1 MSEQKK
7 SFMDEQDFDALLS
20 RSLPELPPED
30 IVARTV
36 PGKKALNRI
45 LIGYF
50 LSTFTINGLGLNL
63 ILPVIGQILMLL
75 GFRALQHENR
85 WFSACYIFAVLQAFL
100 RFGKLILDTTI
111 FDLPFEDPQIAAS
124 AFYIALALQVL
135 LSVVSLLCFWRGL
148 RTVQKACGIRS
159 KAIGV
164 LALLVWNLLFC
175 AMALLQMRG
184 QFFGGYT
191 LLFLL
196 VSLIIILWMI
206 ARQAKALDATGYV
219 LQPAPL
225 RLSDRTLTLIILAIL
240 AIGCTCGHLFFS
252 SYTMDWQKIDSTESA
267 ATSETK
273 THLAALGFPED
284 ILDDLTPEDLARC
297 RDAEQVVVDARTLN
311 SENPSGVEQAVI
323 DPTLR
328 DSTIDND
335 PEDLL
340 LTNVIVLVP
349 GETPHVVLFNHFSW
363 LSTPKFYGTAALNIL
378 PTYEAS
384 AELWRLEDGPTGRI
398 LYDDGDDSFVADYHS
413 IEMRTVTSNLFRN
426 VAPSP
431 SLYASF
437 IFPNQGTRQRG
448 YITYTIA
455 PRALLPEGYRQA
467 GYSQMTYMHQKKRF
481 LYPAE
486 TADSSSIFSINGP
499 FESMQPA
506 PLIFELTE
514 SGIKLDQ

>member
-85 WFSACYIFAVLQAFL
+85 WFSACYVFAVLQAFL

-111 FDLPFEDPQIAAS
+111 FDLPFEDPQSAAN

-135 LSVVSLLCFWRGL
+135 LTVVSLLCFWRGL

-284 ILDDLTPEDLARC
+284 ILDDLTPDDLARC
-297 RDAEQVVVDARTLN
+297 HGAEQVVVDARTLN
-311 SENPSGVEQAVI
+311 SENP
-323 DPTLR
+323 TF
-328 DSTIDND
+328 DNGD
-335 PEDLL
+335 YDIR

-363 LSTPKFYGTAALNIL
+363 LSIPKFYGTAALNIL
-378 PTYEAS
+378 PTYEVS
-384 AELWRLEDGPTGRI
+384 AELWRLENGPTGRI

-455 PRALLPEGYRQA
+455 PRAILPEGYRQA

-486 TADSSSIFSINGP
+486 TADSSSIFSINVP

>member
-45 LIGYF
+45 LVGYF

-85 WFSACYIFAVLQAFL
+85 WFSACYVFAVLQAFL

-111 FDLPFEDPQIAAS
+111 FDLPFEDPQNAAS

-135 LSVVSLLCFWRGL
+135 LTVVSLICFWRGL
-148 RTVQKACGIRS
+148 RIVQKACGIRS

-164 LALLVWNLLFC
+164 LALLAWNLLFC

-184 QFFGGYT
+184 HFFGGYT

-196 VSLIIILWMI
+196 FSLIIILWMI

-225 RLSDRTLTLIILAIL
+225 RLSDRTLTLIILGIL

-252 SYTMDWQKIDSTESA
+252 SYDMDWQTVDSTESA
-267 ATSETK
+267 ATSKTK
-273 THLAALGFPED
+273 TQLAALGFPED

-297 RDAEQVVVDARTLN
+297 RDAEQVVVTTRSLN
-311 SENPSGVEQAVI
+311 SENP
-323 DPTLR
+323 TF
-328 DSTIDND
+328 DNGD
-335 PEDLL
+335 YDIR

-349 GETPHVVLFNHFSW
+349 GDTPRVILFNHFSW
-363 LSTPKFYGTAALNIL
+363 LSTPKFHGTAALNIL
-378 PTYEAS
+378 PTYEVS

-455 PRALLPEGYRQA
+455 PRAILPEGYRQA

-499 FESMQPA
+499 FEAMQPA

>member
-45 LIGYF
+45 LVGYF

-85 WFSACYIFAVLQAFL
+85 WFSACYVFAVLQAFL

-111 FDLPFEDPQIAAS
+111 FDLPFEDPQNAAS

-135 LSVVSLLCFWRGL
+135 LTVVSLLCFWRGL

-164 LALLVWNLLFC
+164 LALLAWNLLFC

-184 QFFGGYT
+184 HFFGGYT

-196 VSLIIILWMI
+196 FSLIIILWMI

-240 AIGCTCGHLFFS
+240 AIGYTCGHLFFS

-297 RDAEQVVVDARTLN
+297 RDAEQVIVDARTLN
-311 SENPSGVEQAVI
+311 SENP
-323 DPTLR
+323 TF
-328 DSTIDND
+328 DNGD
-335 PEDLL
+335 YDIR

-363 LSTPKFYGTAALNIL
+363 LSTPKFYGTAALKIL
-378 PTYEAS
+378 PTYEVS

-455 PRALLPEGYRQA
+455 PRAILPEGYRQA

-499 FESMQPA
+499 FEAMQPA

>member
-45 LIGYF
+45 LVGYF

-85 WFSACYIFAVLQAFL
+85 WFSACYVFAVLQAFL

-111 FDLPFEDPQIAAS
+111 FDLPFEDPQSAAN

-135 LSVVSLLCFWRGL
+135 LTVVSLLCFWRGL

-164 LALLVWNLLFC
+164 LALLAWNLLLC
-175 AMALLQMRG
+175 AVFVAQARG
-184 QFFGGYT
+184 QFIGGYT

-219 LQPAPL
+219 LQPALL
-225 RLSDRTLTLIILAIL
+225 RLSDRTLTLIILGIL

-273 THLAALGFPED
+273 SQLAALGFPED

-297 RDAEQVVVDARTLN
+297 HGAEQVVVDARTLN
-311 SENPSGVEQAVI
+311 SENP
-323 DPTLR
+323 TF
-328 DSTIDND
+328 DNGD
-335 PEDLL
+335 YDIR

-363 LSTPKFYGTAALNIL
+363 LSIPKFYGTAALNIL
-378 PTYEAS
+378 PTYEVS
-384 AELWRLEDGPTGRI
+384 AELWRLENGPTGRI

-455 PRALLPEGYRQA
+455 PRAILPEGYRQA

>member
-85 WFSACYIFAVLQAFL
+85 WFSACYVFAVLQAFL

-111 FDLPFEDPQIAAS
+111 FDLPFEDPQSAAN

-135 LSVVSLLCFWRGL
+135 LTVVSLLCFWRGL
-148 RTVQKACGIRS
+148 RTVQKAYGIRS

-206 ARQAKALDATGYV
+206 ARQAKALGATGYV

-297 RDAEQVVVDARTLN
+297 RGAEQVVVDARTLN
-311 SENPSGVEQAVI
+311 SENP
-323 DPTLR
+323 TF
-328 DSTIDND
+328 DNGD
-335 PEDLL
+335 YDIR

-349 GETPHVVLFNHFSW
+349 DDTPRVILFNHFSW

-378 PTYEAS
+378 PTYEVS
-384 AELWRLEDGPTGRI
+384 AELWCLENGPTGRI

-499 FESMQPA
+499 FEAMQPA

>member
-85 WFSACYIFAVLQAFL
+85 WFSACYVFAVLQAFL

-135 LSVVSLLCFWRGL
+135 LTVVSLLCFWRGL

-164 LALLVWNLLFC
+164 LALLAWNLLFC

-252 SYTMDWQKIDSTESA
+252 SYTMDWQTVDSTASA

-273 THLAALGFPED
+273 SQLAALGFPED
-284 ILDDLTPEDLARC
+284 ILDDLTPDDLARC

-311 SENPSGVEQAVI
+311 SENP
-323 DPTLR
+323 TF
-328 DSTIDND
+328 DNGD
-335 PEDLL
+335 YDIR

-378 PTYEAS
+378 PTYEVS

-455 PRALLPEGYRQA
+455 PRAILPEGYRQA

-499 FESMQPA
+499 FEAMQPA

>member
-85 WFSACYIFAVLQAFL
+85 WFSACYVFAVLQAFL

-111 FDLPFEDPQIAAS
+111 FDLPFEDPQNAAS

-135 LSVVSLLCFWRGL
+135 LTVVSLLCFWRGL
-148 RTVQKACGIRS
+148 RIVQKACGIRS

-164 LALLVWNLLFC
+164 LALLAWNLLFC

-184 QFFGGYT
+184 HFFGGYT

-196 VSLIIILWMI
+196 FSLIIILWMI

-252 SYTMDWQKIDSTESA
+252 SYTMDWQTVDSTASA

-273 THLAALGFPED
+273 SQLAALGFPED

-311 SENPSGVEQAVI
+311 SENP
-323 DPTLR
+323 TF
-328 DSTIDND
+328 DNGD
-335 PEDLL
+335 YDIR

-378 PTYEAS
+378 PTYEVS

-455 PRALLPEGYRQA
+455 PRAILPEGYRQA

-499 FESMQPA
+499 FEAMQPA

>member
-30 IVARTV
+30 IVAQTV

-45 LIGYF
+45 LVGYF

-85 WFSACYIFAVLQAFL
+85 WFSACYVFAVLQAFL
-100 RFGKLILDTTI
+100 RFGKLILGTTI
-111 FDLPFEDPQIAAS
+111 FDLPFEDPQNAAS

-135 LSVVSLLCFWRGL
+135 LTVVSLLCFWRGL

-225 RLSDRTLTLIILAIL
+225 RLSDRTLTLIILGIL

-252 SYTMDWQKIDSTESA
+252 SYDMDWQKIDSTESA

-273 THLAALGFPED
+273 SQLAALGFPED

-297 RDAEQVVVDARTLN
+297 HGAEQVVVDARTLN
-311 SENPSGVEQAVI
+311 SENP
-323 DPTLR
+323 TF
-328 DSTIDND
+328 DNGD
-335 PEDLL
+335 YDIR

-349 GETPHVVLFNHFSW
+349 RETPHVVLFNHFSW

-378 PTYEAS
+378 PTYEVS
-384 AELWRLEDGPTGRI
+384 AELWRLENGPTGRI

-455 PRALLPEGYRQA
+455 PRAILPEGYRQA

-499 FESMQPA
+499 FEAMQPA

>member
-20 RSLPELPPED
+20 RRLPELPPED

-85 WFSACYIFAVLQAFL
+85 WFSACYVFAVLQAFL

-111 FDLPFEDPQIAAS
+111 FDLPFEDPQSAAN

-135 LSVVSLLCFWRGL
+135 LTVVSLLCFWRGL
-148 RTVQKACGIRS
+148 RSVQKACGIRS

-164 LALLVWNLLFC
+164 LALLAWNLLLC
-175 AMALLQMRG
+175 AVFVAQARG
-184 QFFGGYT
+184 QFIGGYT

-225 RLSDRTLTLIILAIL
+225 RLSDRTLTLIILGIL

-252 SYTMDWQKIDSTESA
+252 SYDMDWQTVDSTESA

-273 THLAALGFPED
+273 SQLAALGFPED

-297 RDAEQVVVDARTLN
+297 HGAEQVVVDARTLN
-311 SENPSGVEQAVI
+311 SENP
-323 DPTLR
+323 TF
-328 DSTIDND
+328 DNGD
-335 PEDLL
+335 YDIR

-363 LSTPKFYGTAALNIL
+363 LSIPKFYGTAALNIL
-378 PTYEAS
+378 PTYEVS
-384 AELWRLEDGPTGRI
+384 AELWRLENGPTGRI

-455 PRALLPEGYRQA
+455 PRAILPEGYRQA

>member
-85 WFSACYIFAVLQAFL
+85 WFSACYVFAVLQAFL

-164 LALLVWNLLFC
+164 LALLAWNLLLC
-175 AMALLQMRG
+175 AVFVAQARG
-184 QFFGGYT
+184 QFIGGYT

-252 SYTMDWQKIDSTESA
+252 SYDMDWQTVDSTESA

-273 THLAALGFPED
+273 SQLAALGFPED

-297 RDAEQVVVDARTLN
+297 HGAEQVVVDARTLN
-311 SENPSGVEQAVI
+311 SENP
-323 DPTLR
+323 TF
-328 DSTIDND
+328 DNGD
-335 PEDLL
+335 YDIR

-378 PTYEAS
+378 PTYEVS
-384 AELWRLEDGPTGRI
+384 AELWRLENGPTGRI

-455 PRALLPEGYRQA
+455 PRAILPEGYRQA

>member
-85 WFSACYIFAVLQAFL
+85 WFSACYVFAVLQAFL

-111 FDLPFEDPQIAAS
+111 FDLPFEDPQSATN

-135 LSVVSLLCFWRGL
+135 LTVVSLLCFWRGL

-164 LALLVWNLLFC
+164 LALLAWNLLLC
-175 AMALLQMRG
+175 AVFVAQARG
-184 QFFGGYT
+184 QFIGGYT

-311 SENPSGVEQAVI
+311 SENP
-323 DPTLR
+323 TF
-328 DSTIDND
+328 DNSD
-335 PEDLL
+335 YDIR

-378 PTYEAS
+378 PTYEVS
-384 AELWRLEDGPTGRI
+384 AELWRLENGPTGRI

-437 IFPNQGTRQRG
+437 IFPNQGSRQRG

-455 PRALLPEGYRQA
+455 PRAILPKGYRQA

-506 PLIFELTE
+506 PLIFELTG

>member
-85 WFSACYIFAVLQAFL
+85 WFSACYVFAVLQAFL

-135 LSVVSLLCFWRGL
+135 LSVVSLICFWRGL

-164 LALLVWNLLFC
+164 LALLAWNLLFC

-196 VSLIIILWMI
+196 FSLIIILWMI

-252 SYTMDWQKIDSTESA
+252 SYDMDWQTVDSTASA

-273 THLAALGFPED
+273 SQLAALGFPED

-311 SENPSGVEQAVI
+311 SENP
-323 DPTLR
+323 TF
-328 DSTIDND
+328 DNGD
-335 PEDLL
+335 YDIR

-349 GETPHVVLFNHFSW
+349 GDTPRVILFNHFSW

-378 PTYEAS
+378 PTYEVS

-455 PRALLPEGYRQA
+455 PRAILPEGYRQA

>member
-7 SFMDEQDFDALLS
+7 SFMDEQDFDALLT

-45 LIGYF
+45 LVGYF

-85 WFSACYIFAVLQAFL
+85 WFSACYVFAVLQAFL

-111 FDLPFEDPQIAAS
+111 FDLPFEDPQNAAN

-135 LSVVSLLCFWRGL
+135 LTVVSLLCFWRGL

-225 RLSDRTLTLIILAIL
+225 RLSDRTLTLIILGIL

-252 SYTMDWQKIDSTESA
+252 SYDMDWQTVDSTESA

-273 THLAALGFPED
+273 SQLAALGFPED

-297 RDAEQVVVDARTLN
+297 HGAEQVVVDARTLN
-311 SENPSGVEQAVI
+311 SENP
-323 DPTLR
+323 TF
-328 DSTIDND
+328 DNGD
-335 PEDLL
+335 YDIR

-363 LSTPKFYGTAALNIL
+363 LSIPKFYGTAALNIL
-378 PTYEAS
+378 PTYEVS
-384 AELWRLEDGPTGRI
+384 AELWRLENGPTGRI

-455 PRALLPEGYRQA
+455 PRAILPEGYRQA

>member
-45 LIGYF
+45 LVGYF

-85 WFSACYIFAVLQAFL
+85 WFNACYVFAVLQAFL

-111 FDLPFEDPQIAAS
+111 FDLPFEDPQNAAS

-135 LSVVSLLCFWRGL
+135 LTVVSLLCFWRGL

-164 LALLVWNLLFC
+164 LALLAWNLLLC
-175 AMALLQMRG
+175 AVFVAQARG
-184 QFFGGYT
+184 QFIGGYT

-225 RLSDRTLTLIILAIL
+225 RLSDRTLTLIILGIL

-252 SYTMDWQKIDSTESA
+252 SYDMDWQTVDSTESA

-273 THLAALGFPED
+273 SQLAALGFPED

-297 RDAEQVVVDARTLN
+297 HGAEQVVVDARTLN
-311 SENPSGVEQAVI
+311 SENP
-323 DPTLR
+323 TF
-328 DSTIDND
+328 DNGD
-335 PEDLL
+335 YDIR

-363 LSTPKFYGTAALNIL
+363 LSIPKFYGTAALNIL
-378 PTYEAS
+378 PTYEVS
-384 AELWRLEDGPTGRI
+384 AELWRLENGPTGRI

-455 PRALLPEGYRQA
+455 PRAILPEGYRQA

>member
-85 WFSACYIFAVLQAFL
+85 WFSACYVFAVLQAFL

-111 FDLPFEDPQIAAS
+111 FDLPFEDPQSAAN

-135 LSVVSLLCFWRGL
+135 LTVVSLLCFWRGL

-164 LALLVWNLLFC
+164 LALLAWNLLLC
-175 AMALLQMRG
+175 AVFVAQARG
-184 QFFGGYT
+184 QFIGGYT

-311 SENPSGVEQAVI
+311 SENP
-323 DPTLR
+323 TF
-328 DSTIDND
+328 DNGD
-335 PEDLL
+335 YDIR

-378 PTYEAS
+378 PTYEVS

>member
-85 WFSACYIFAVLQAFL
+85 WFSACYVFAVLQAFL

-111 FDLPFEDPQIAAS
+111 FDLPFEDPQNAAS

-135 LSVVSLLCFWRGL
+135 LTVVSLLCFWRGL

-164 LALLVWNLLFC
+164 LALLAWNLLFC

-252 SYTMDWQKIDSTESA
+252 SYTMDWQTVDSTESA

-311 SENPSGVEQAVI
+311 SENP
-323 DPTLR
+323 TF
-328 DSTIDND
+328 DNGD
-335 PEDLL
+335 YDIR

-349 GETPHVVLFNHFSW
+349 GDTPRVILFNHFSW

-378 PTYEAS
+378 PTYEVS

-398 LYDDGDDSFVADYHS
+398 LYDDGGDSFVADYHS

>member
-45 LIGYF
+45 LVGYF

-85 WFSACYIFAVLQAFL
+85 WFSACYVFAVLQAFL

-111 FDLPFEDPQIAAS
+111 FDLPFEDPQSAAS
-124 AFYIALALQVL
+124 AFYIALTLQVL
-135 LSVVSLLCFWRGL
+135 LTVVSLLCFWRGL
-148 RTVQKACGIRS
+148 RTVQKASRIRS

-164 LALLVWNLLFC
+164 LALLAWNLLLC
-175 AMALLQMRG
+175 AVFVAQARG
-184 QFFGGYT
+184 QFIGGYT

-225 RLSDRTLTLIILAIL
+225 RLSDRTLTLIILGIL

-252 SYTMDWQKIDSTESA
+252 SYDMDWQTVDSTESA

-273 THLAALGFPED
+273 SQLAALGFPED

-297 RDAEQVVVDARTLN
+297 HGAEQVVVDARTLN
-311 SENPSGVEQAVI
+311 SENP
-323 DPTLR
+323 TF
-328 DSTIDND
+328 DNGD
-335 PEDLL
+335 YDIR

-384 AELWRLEDGPTGRI
+384 AELWHLEDGPTGRI

-455 PRALLPEGYRQA
+455 PRAILPEGYRQA

-499 FESMQPA
+499 FEAMQPA

>member
-85 WFSACYIFAVLQAFL
+85 WFNACYVFAVLQAFL

-111 FDLPFEDPQIAAS
+111 FDLPFEDPQNAAS

-135 LSVVSLLCFWRGL
+135 LTVVSLLCFWCGL

-196 VSLIIILWMI
+196 FSLIIILWMI

-219 LQPAPL
+219 LQPAPP

-252 SYTMDWQKIDSTESA
+252 SYDMDWQTVDSTESA

-297 RDAEQVVVDARTLN
+297 RDTEQVVVDARTLN
-311 SENPSGVEQAVI
+311 SENP
-323 DPTLR
+323 TF
-328 DSTIDND
+328 DNGD
-335 PEDLL
+335 YDIR

-378 PTYEAS
+378 PTYEMS

-455 PRALLPEGYRQA
+455 PRAILPEGYRQA

-499 FESMQPA
+499 FEAMQPA

>member
-7 SFMDEQDFDALLS
+7 SFMDEQDFDTLLS

-85 WFSACYIFAVLQAFL
+85 WFSACYVFAVLQAFL

-111 FDLPFEDPQIAAS
+111 FDLPFEDPQSAAN

-135 LSVVSLLCFWRGL
+135 LTVVSLLCFWRGL

-284 ILDDLTPEDLARC
+284 ILDDLTPDDLARC
-297 RDAEQVVVDARTLN
+297 RGAEQVVVTSRSLD

-384 AELWRLEDGPTGRI
+384 AEL
-398 LYDDGDDSFVADYHS
+398 
-413 IEMRTVTSNLFRN
+413 
-426 VAPSP
+426 
-431 SLYASF
+431 
-437 IFPNQGTRQRG
+437 
-448 YITYTIA
+448 
-455 PRALLPEGYRQA
+455 
-467 GYSQMTYMHQKKRF
+467 
-481 LYPAE
+481 
-486 TADSSSIFSINGP
+486 
-499 FESMQPA
+499 
-506 PLIFELTE
+506 
-514 SGIKLDQ
+514 

>member
-85 WFSACYIFAVLQAFL
+85 WFSACYVFAVLQAFL

-111 FDLPFEDPQIAAS
+111 FDLPFEDPQNAAS

-135 LSVVSLLCFWRGL
+135 LTVVSLLCFWRGL

-164 LALLVWNLLFC
+164 LALLAWNLLFC
-175 AMALLQMRG
+175 AMAVLQMRG

-196 VSLIIILWMI
+196 FSLIIILWMI

-297 RDAEQVVVDARTLN
+297 RGAEQVVVDARTLN
-311 SENPSGVEQAVI
+311 SENP
-323 DPTLR
+323 TF
-328 DSTIDND
+328 DNGD
-335 PEDLL
+335 YDIRLA
-340 LTNVIVLVP
+340 NVIVLVP

-378 PTYEAS
+378 PTYEVS
-384 AELWRLEDGPTGRI
+384 AELWRLENGPTGRI

-455 PRALLPEGYRQA
+455 PRAILPEGYRQA
-467 GYSQMTYMHQKKRF
+467 GYNQMTYMHQKKRF

>member
-85 WFSACYIFAVLQAFL
+85 WFSACYVFAVLQAFL

-135 LSVVSLLCFWRGL
+135 LSVVSLICFWRGL

-164 LALLVWNLLFC
+164 LALLAWNLLFC

-184 QFFGGYT
+184 QFFGGNT

-196 VSLIIILWMI
+196 FSLIIILWMI

-225 RLSDRTLTLIILAIL
+225 RLSDRTLTLIILGIL

-252 SYTMDWQKIDSTESA
+252 SYTMDWQKIDSTASA

-311 SENPSGVEQAVI
+311 SENP
-323 DPTLR
+323 TF
-328 DSTIDND
+328 DNGD
-335 PEDLL
+335 YDIR

-349 GETPHVVLFNHFSW
+349 GDTPRVILFNHFSW
-363 LSTPKFYGTAALNIL
+363 LSTPKFYGTAALNTL
-378 PTYEAS
+378 PTYEVS

-455 PRALLPEGYRQA
+455 PRAILPEGYRQA

-499 FESMQPA
+499 FEAMQPA

>member
-30 IVARTV
+30 IVAQTV

-45 LIGYF
+45 LVGYF

-85 WFSACYIFAVLQAFL
+85 WFSACYVFAVLQAFL

-111 FDLPFEDPQIAAS
+111 FDLPFEDPQSAAN

-135 LSVVSLLCFWRGL
+135 LTVVSLLCFWRGL

-252 SYTMDWQKIDSTESA
+252 SYTMDWQTVDSTESA

-284 ILDDLTPEDLARC
+284 ILDDLTPDDLARC

-311 SENPSGVEQAVI
+311 SENP
-323 DPTLR
+323 TF
-328 DSTIDND
+328 DNGD
-335 PEDLL
+335 YDIRLA
-340 LTNVIVLVP
+340 NVIVLVP

-378 PTYEAS
+378 PTYEVS
-384 AELWRLEDGPTGRI
+384 AELWRLEAGPTGRI

-455 PRALLPEGYRQA
+455 PRAILPEGYRQA

-486 TADSSSIFSINGP
+486 TADSNSIFSINGP

-514 SGIKLDQ
+514 SSIKLDQ

>member
-30 IVARTV
+30 IVAQTV

-45 LIGYF
+45 LVGYF

-75 GFRALQHENR
+75 GFRSLQHENH
-85 WFSACYIFAVLQAFL
+85 WFSACYVFAVLQAFL

-111 FDLPFEDPQIAAS
+111 FDLPFEDPQNAAS

-135 LSVVSLLCFWRGL
+135 LTVVSLICFWRGL
-148 RTVQKACGIRS
+148 RIVQKACGIRS

-225 RLSDRTLTLIILAIL
+225 RLSDRTLTLIILGIL

-252 SYTMDWQKIDSTESA
+252 SYDMDWQTVDSTESA

-273 THLAALGFPED
+273 SQLAALGFPED

-297 RDAEQVVVDARTLN
+297 RGAEQVVVDARTLN

-323 DPTLR
+323 DPTLH

-335 PEDLL
+335 PDDLL

-378 PTYEAS
+378 PTYEVS

-455 PRALLPEGYRQA
+455 PRAILPEGYRQA

-499 FESMQPA
+499 FEAMQPA

>member
-45 LIGYF
+45 LVGYF

-85 WFSACYIFAVLQAFL
+85 WFSACYVFAVLQAFL

-111 FDLPFEDPQIAAS
+111 FDLPFEDPQSAAN

-135 LSVVSLLCFWRGL
+135 LTVVSLLCFWRGL

-164 LALLVWNLLFC
+164 LALLAWNLLLC
-175 AMALLQMRG
+175 AVFVAQARG
-184 QFFGGYT
+184 QFIGGHT

-225 RLSDRTLTLIILAIL
+225 RLSDRTLTLIILGIL

-252 SYTMDWQKIDSTESA
+252 SYDMDWQTVDSTESA

-273 THLAALGFPED
+273 SQLAALGFPED

-297 RDAEQVVVDARTLN
+297 HGAEQVVVDARTLN
-311 SENPSGVEQAVI
+311 SENP
-323 DPTLR
+323 TF
-328 DSTIDND
+328 DNGD
-335 PEDLL
+335 YDIR

-349 GETPHVVLFNHFSW
+349 GDTPRVILFNHFSW

-378 PTYEAS
+378 PTYEVS

>member
-85 WFSACYIFAVLQAFL
+85 WFSACYVFAVLQAFL

-111 FDLPFEDPQIAAS
+111 FDLPFEDPQNAAS

-135 LSVVSLLCFWRGL
+135 LTVVSLLCFWRGL

-164 LALLVWNLLFC
+164 LALLAWNLLFC

-184 QFFGGYT
+184 HFFGGYT

-196 VSLIIILWMI
+196 FSLIIILWMI

-240 AIGCTCGHLFFS
+240 AIGCTYGHLFFS
-252 SYTMDWQKIDSTESA
+252 SYDMDWQTVDSTESA

-284 ILDDLTPEDLARC
+284 ILDDLTPDDLARC

-311 SENPSGVEQAVI
+311 SENP
-323 DPTLR
+323 TF
-328 DSTIDND
+328 DNGD
-335 PEDLL
+335 YDIR

-349 GETPHVVLFNHFSW
+349 GDTPRVILFNHFSW

-378 PTYEAS
+378 PTYEVS

>member
-30 IVARTV
+30 IVAQTV

-45 LIGYF
+45 LVGYF

-85 WFSACYIFAVLQAFL
+85 WFNACYVFAVLQAFL

-111 FDLPFEDPQIAAS
+111 FDLPFEDPQNAAS

-135 LSVVSLLCFWRGL
+135 LTVVSLLCFWCGL

-196 VSLIIILWMI
+196 FSLIIILWMI

-219 LQPAPL
+219 LQPEPL
-225 RLSDRTLTLIILAIL
+225 RLSDRTLTLIILGIL

-252 SYTMDWQKIDSTESA
+252 SYDMDWQTVDSTEAA

-311 SENPSGVEQAVI
+311 SENP
-323 DPTLR
+323 TF
-328 DSTIDND
+328 DNGD
-335 PEDLL
+335 YDIR

-349 GETPHVVLFNHFSW
+349 GDTPRVILFNHFSW

-378 PTYEAS
+378 PTYEVS

-437 IFPNQGTRQRG
+437 IFPNQGTRQRS

-455 PRALLPEGYRQA
+455 PRAILPEGYRQA

-499 FESMQPA
+499 FEAMQPA

>member
-85 WFSACYIFAVLQAFL
+85 WFSACYVFAVLQAFL

-111 FDLPFEDPQIAAS
+111 FDLPFEDPQSAAN

-135 LSVVSLLCFWRGL
+135 LTVVSLLCFWRGL

-164 LALLVWNLLFC
+164 LALLAWNLLLC
-175 AMALLQMRG
+175 AVFVAQARG
-184 QFFGGYT
+184 QFIGGYT

-225 RLSDRTLTLIILAIL
+225 RLSDRTLTLIILGIL

-252 SYTMDWQKIDSTESA
+252 SYDMDWQTVDSTESA

-273 THLAALGFPED
+273 SQLAALGFPED

-297 RDAEQVVVDARTLN
+297 HGAEQVVVDARTLN
-311 SENPSGVEQAVI
+311 SENP
-323 DPTLR
+323 TF
-328 DSTIDND
+328 DNGD
-335 PEDLL
+335 YDIR

-363 LSTPKFYGTAALNIL
+363 LSIPKFYGTAALNIL
-378 PTYEAS
+378 PTYEVS
-384 AELWRLEDGPTGRI
+384 AELWRLENGPTGRI

-455 PRALLPEGYRQA
+455 PRAILPEGYRQA

>member
-85 WFSACYIFAVLQAFL
+85 WFSACYVFAVLQAFL

-111 FDLPFEDPQIAAS
+111 FDLPFEDPQSAAN

-135 LSVVSLLCFWRGL
+135 LTVVSLLCFWRGL

-297 RDAEQVVVDARTLN
+297 RGAEQVVVDTRTLN
-311 SENPSGVEQAVI
+311 SENP
-323 DPTLR
+323 TF
-328 DSTIDND
+328 DNGD
-335 PEDLL
+335 YAIRLA
-340 LTNVIVLVP
+340 NVIVLVP

-363 LSTPKFYGTAALNIL
+363 LSTLKVYGTAALNIL
-378 PTYEAS
+378 PTYEVS

-455 PRALLPEGYRQA
+455 PRAILPEGYRQA

-486 TADSSSIFSINGP
+486 TADSNSIFSINGP

>member
-85 WFSACYIFAVLQAFL
+85 WFSACYVLAVLQAFL

-111 FDLPFEDPQIAAS
+111 FDLPFEDPQSAAN

-135 LSVVSLLCFWRGL
+135 LTVVSLLCFWRGL

-311 SENPSGVEQAVI
+311 SENP
-323 DPTLR
+323 TF
-328 DSTIDND
+328 DNGD
-335 PEDLL
+335 YDIR

-349 GETPHVVLFNHFSW
+349 GDTPRVILFNHFSW

-378 PTYEAS
+378 PTYEVS

-499 FESMQPA
+499 FEAMQPA

>member
-85 WFSACYIFAVLQAFL
+85 WFSACYVFAVLQAFL

-111 FDLPFEDPQIAAS
+111 FDLPFEDPQSAAN
-124 AFYIALALQVL
+124 AFYIALAQQVL
-135 LSVVSLLCFWRGL
+135 LTVVSLLCFWRGL
-148 RTVQKACGIRS
+148 RTVQKACGIRF

-311 SENPSGVEQAVI
+311 SENP
-323 DPTLR
+323 TF
-328 DSTIDND
+328 DNGD
-335 PEDLL
+335 YDIR

-378 PTYEAS
+378 PTYEVS

-413 IEMRTVTSNLFRN
+413 IKMRTVTSNLFRN

>member
-45 LIGYF
+45 LVGYF

-85 WFSACYIFAVLQAFL
+85 WFSACYVFAVLQAFL

-111 FDLPFEDPQIAAS
+111 FDLPFEDPQNAAS

-135 LSVVSLLCFWRGL
+135 LTVVSLLCFWRGL

-225 RLSDRTLTLIILAIL
+225 RLSDRTLTLIILGIL

-252 SYTMDWQKIDSTESA
+252 SYDMDWQTVDSTESA

-273 THLAALGFPED
+273 SQLAALGFPED

-297 RDAEQVVVDARTLN
+297 RGAEQVVVDARTLN
-311 SENPSGVEQAVI
+311 SENP
-323 DPTLR
+323 TF
-328 DSTIDND
+328 DNGD
-335 PEDLL
+335 YDIR

-349 GETPHVVLFNHFSW
+349 GDTPRVILFNHFSW

-378 PTYEAS
+378 PTYEVS

>member
-85 WFSACYIFAVLQAFL
+85 WFSACYVFAVLQAFL

-111 FDLPFEDPQIAAS
+111 FDLPFEDPQSAAN

-135 LSVVSLLCFWRGL
+135 LTVVSLLCFWRGL
-148 RTVQKACGIRS
+148 RSVQKACGIRS

-164 LALLVWNLLFC
+164 LALLAWNLLLC
-175 AMALLQMRG
+175 AVFVAQARG
-184 QFFGGYT
+184 QFIGGYT

-225 RLSDRTLTLIILAIL
+225 RLSDRTLTLIILGIL

-252 SYTMDWQKIDSTESA
+252 SYDMDWQTVDSTESA

-273 THLAALGFPED
+273 SQLAALGFPED

-297 RDAEQVVVDARTLN
+297 RGAEQVVVDARTLN
-311 SENPSGVEQAVI
+311 SENP
-323 DPTLR
+323 TF
-328 DSTIDND
+328 DNGD
-335 PEDLL
+335 YDIR

-349 GETPHVVLFNHFSW
+349 GETPHVVLFTHFSW

-378 PTYEAS
+378 PTYEVS

-455 PRALLPEGYRQA
+455 PRAILPEGYRQA

>member
-45 LIGYF
+45 LIGFF

-85 WFSACYIFAVLQAFL
+85 WFSACYVFAVLQAFL

-111 FDLPFEDPQIAAS
+111 FDLPFEDPQSAAS

-135 LSVVSLLCFWRGL
+135 LSVVSLICFWRGL

-164 LALLVWNLLFC
+164 LALLAWNLLFC

-184 QFFGGYT
+184 QFFGGNT

-196 VSLIIILWMI
+196 FSLIIILWMI

-225 RLSDRTLTLIILAIL
+225 RLSDRTLTLIILGIL

-252 SYTMDWQKIDSTESA
+252 SYTMDWQKIDSTASA

-311 SENPSGVEQAVI
+311 SENP
-323 DPTLR
+323 TF
-328 DSTIDND
+328 DNGD
-335 PEDLL
+335 YDIR

-349 GETPHVVLFNHFSW
+349 GDTPRVILFNHFSW

-378 PTYEAS
+378 PTYEVS

-455 PRALLPEGYRQA
+455 PRAILPEGYRQA

-499 FESMQPA
+499 FEAMQPA

>member
-45 LIGYF
+45 LVGYF

-85 WFSACYIFAVLQAFL
+85 WFSACYVFAVLQAFL

-111 FDLPFEDPQIAAS
+111 FDLPFEDPQSAAN

-135 LSVVSLLCFWRGL
+135 LTVVSLLCFWRGL

-164 LALLVWNLLFC
+164 LALLAWNLLLC
-175 AMALLQMRG
+175 AVFVAQARG
-184 QFFGGYT
+184 QFIGGYT

-225 RLSDRTLTLIILAIL
+225 RLSDRTLTLIILGIL

-252 SYTMDWQKIDSTESA
+252 SYDMDWQTVDSTESA

-273 THLAALGFPED
+273 SQLAALGFPED

-297 RDAEQVVVDARTLN
+297 HGAEQVVVDARTLN
-311 SENPSGVEQAVI
+311 SENP
-323 DPTLR
+323 TF
-328 DSTIDND
+328 DNGD
-335 PEDLL
+335 YDIR

-363 LSTPKFYGTAALNIL
+363 LSIPKFYGTAALNIL
-378 PTYEAS
+378 PTYEVS
-384 AELWRLEDGPTGRI
+384 AELWRLENGPTGRI

>member
-1 MSEQKK
+1 MSEQEK

-45 LIGYF
+45 LVGYF

-85 WFSACYIFAVLQAFL
+85 WFSACYVFAVLQAFL

-111 FDLPFEDPQIAAS
+111 FDLPFEDPQSAAN

-135 LSVVSLLCFWRGL
+135 LSVVSLICFWRGL

-164 LALLVWNLLFC
+164 LALLAWNLLFC

-196 VSLIIILWMI
+196 FSLIIILWMI

-252 SYTMDWQKIDSTESA
+252 SYDMDWQTVDSTASA

-273 THLAALGFPED
+273 SQLAALGFPED
-284 ILDDLTPEDLARC
+284 ILDDLTPDDLARC
-297 RDAEQVVVDARTLN
+297 RGAEQVVVDARTLN
-311 SENPSGVEQAVI
+311 SENP
-323 DPTLR
+323 TF
-328 DSTIDND
+328 DNGD
-335 PEDLL
+335 YDIR

-349 GETPHVVLFNHFSW
+349 GDTPRVILFNHFSW

-378 PTYEAS
+378 PTYEVS

-455 PRALLPEGYRQA
+455 PRAILPEGYRQA

-499 FESMQPA
+499 FEAMQPA

-514 SGIKLDQ
+514 NGIKLDQ

>member
-45 LIGYF
+45 LVGYF

-85 WFSACYIFAVLQAFL
+85 WFSACYVFAVLQAFL

-111 FDLPFEDPQIAAS
+111 FDLPFEDPQSAAS

-135 LSVVSLLCFWRGL
+135 LTVVSLLCFWRGL

-164 LALLVWNLLFC
+164 LALLAWNLLLC
-175 AMALLQMRG
+175 AVFVAQARG
-184 QFFGGYT
+184 QFIGGYT

-311 SENPSGVEQAVI
+311 SENPTFDNG
-323 DPTLR
+323 DYDLR
-328 DSTIDND
+328 
-335 PEDLL
+335 

-378 PTYEAS
+378 PTYEVS

-455 PRALLPEGYRQA
+455 PRAILPEGYRQA

-499 FESMQPA
+499 FEAMQPA